1 MWHVE
6 EQEMRQVETEK
17 KTLKIYILEV
27 LFNILE
33 IKIEED
39 KLNQVRRNT
48 LQVQFQFKLSNKNKG
63 YKQIIQTSEI
73 LIIISFF
80 LINFC
85 LPHPTPFTRSKLGT
99 FNHDISTNHSLN
111 FHGNLHLSNFC
122 QNFPFSTFHRNLQL
136 SKLLSKSAFLPSY
149 LEHKSLSSHLIF
161 LPMVNVESLFLHYLE

>member
-85 LPHPTPFTRSKLGT
+85 LPHHPQLPTFK
-99 FNHDISTNHSLN
+99 
-111 FHGNLHLSNFC
+111 
-122 QNFPFSTFHRNLQL
+122 FSSRAHT
-136 SKLLSKSAFLPSY
+136 
-149 LEHKSLSSHLIF
+149 
-161 LPMVNVESLFLHYLE
+161 

>member
-73 LIIISFF
+73 LIITSFF
-80 LINFC
+80 NQLLFIIPF
-85 LPHPTPFTRSKLGT
+85 LPSQKLGT
-99 FNHDISTNHSLN
+99 YNHDISTNHSLN
-111 FHGNLHLSNFC
+111 FHRNFHLSEFC